1 MPEFVS
7 VGGRLYSMSNT
18 DGKAPALRVG
28 GIHRRRKEMELW
40 KMWFSFLIVAL
51 CATGCQGNYC
61 TASRSKT
68 CTECI
73 RVAAD
78 CSYCADKDFKFPRCD
93 LQSSLKS
100 ICTNI
105 VTMKSSMKIQQAIKI
120 DTSQKRT
127 QISPQ
132 RVSMTLR
139 AGEERTLDFEVF
151 QPQEAPV
158 DLYFLM
164 DFSNS
169 MEDDLDNLK
178 KLGLQLADV
187 VKNMSNDYTI
197 GFGKFVDKVTVP
209 QTDMRPSRLRQ
220 PWPNSDAPFSFK
232 NVISLTDNASYFTQ
246 QLEKERI
253 SGNVDAPEGGFDAI
267 LQVAVCEN
275 FIGWR
280 GESTHLLVFSTES
293 AFHYEADGS
302 NVLSGI
308 LKRNDEH
315 CHLDT
320 AGTYTQDTEQDY
332 PSIPTLIRLL
342 GKQSIIPIFAVT
354 NYSYSYYEKLSK
366 YFPVSYIGRL
376 QEDSSNILELLHNA
390 FENIQ
395 SKMEIRAENVPKSMK
410 ATVTSLSSTK
420 TESDSS
426 TFIVT
431 SGEVNKFR
439 LSLRT
444 LDNKNDAHLCK
455 SDHDTQSREIK
466 IKPSTSADSL
476 LVKASLICDQCPCD
490 QNPEIRSSKCNYN
503 GDFRCGECLCNERWQ
518 GRYCDCEKSSEENK
532 KVCTDPRLNITE
544 NCSGRGD
551 CQCGVCYCHPSDN
564 HLEQFDGKY
573 CQFSSL
579 LCPRFAGFTCND
591 RGRCFEQTCQCDSGW
606 TGRSCECPISN
617 ATCIDPNG
625 RLCNDKGKCDC
636 GRCKCH
642 DESTDLTCGS
652 TTYLQVLG
660 LCEDTR
666 SCVQCWAWNTGE
678 KKGQNC
684 QACTDDYVLVDELK
698 SDELVTESC
707 HFRDEDDDCT
717 YYYTVVRR
725 PSHNTS
731 HIQVRKKKDCP
742 PGGFLWLIPLIIFL
756 MLLLGLLLLL
766 CWKYCAFCRAC
777 CAKLPCCAM
786 LPCCAQGTMVGF
798 KEDHYMLRQ
807 SKLTS
812 NYLHTPMQR
821 TNKLDGTDIVRWKVT
836 DNVHKGA
843 KVHSQLLS
851 PKDTVLY
858 NLTLRAARVFNH
870 ELKNSDSRDSE
881 QLRRMVDENLG
892 EVYKRIPGTQAVR
905 NTTFRTESDGGKR
918 SDLTIIDTQLPAPRA
933 AEPEI
938 VKLTEHQVTMGIFN
952 DLKVTP
958 GYYTVAS
965 DRDAHGQVEFLE
977 GVDLVNVR
985 VPLFVKDEDDEEKQL
1000 LVEAV
1005 DVPLGNAEIGKRFV
1019 DITII
1024 KESAKSIITF
1034 LQPSYTYQRQ
1044 DKVAKIPLVREIIED
1059 GRTQVS
1065 YKTRDLTAK
1074 DGKDYISTEN
1084 ELTFLPGETHKEI
1097 PVKLLEQNEMDSL
1110 LGNEQIKQF
1119 LLELYRPRNGAKL
1132 GKIPRTT
1139 VTIGDESAK
1148 QMGLEQ
1154 SMFSINSPPLNMK
1167 AQPIDSRRIQV
1178 NWSPALGDVS
1188 GYKLKYWPEDDEFS
1202 SQTID
1207 TKNSFAELTNL
1218 QPGCDYAMEVA
1229 AYNSLGAGPCSNIV
1243 RCCTLDSAS
1252 EQIHLK
1258 QGAVSIN
1265 SAPSNVN
1272 AQPVDSRKI
1281 HLNWTPP
1288 PGQPTGYKVTYW
1300 IEGDEISYQDITTTV
1315 PSAELTGLYPYC
1327 DYEMNVFAYNAVGA
1341 GPRSETVSCRTLE
1354 DLPNEP
1360 GRLAFNVIS
1369 PTVTQL
1375 SWAEPSET
1383 NGEILEYEVTYTVVT
1398 DENKPIGPKKTV
1410 KINKPKKRT
1419 VMIENLKEEQPYRY
1433 TVRAR
1438 NGAGW
1443 GPTREAT
1450 MNLSTQPKRPMSIP
1464 IIPDI
1469 PIIDAEAHDEYENFL
1484 MYSQDVMRSPRPS
1497 VSEDTEV
1504 QMDGKWE
1511 MNSMFARGVHSVIN
1525 QNTSI
1530 LNQQFTRTMGESS
1543 MLSETYATMTSGQ
1556 GAPVHGMRGINY
1568 TVTQQMTGG
1577 RSRIGSEDVNSALE
1591 NLEMVLHES
1600 RSPGVPSTP
1609 TRLVFSALGATSL
1622 KVSWQKPQCEQE
1634 ILAYRVTYQPLAGG
1648 EMKTVEISD
1657 PNQNSLIINDL
1668 LPNHSYMFKVKA
1680 LSEKGW
1686 GPDREGVITIESKV
1700 DPMSPLSPVPG
1711 SPFTL
1716 STPSAPGPLVFTA
1729 VNSELL
1735 KLSWEKPRK
1744 PNGDILGYLVTCE
1757 PLDGKDETKTYQVE
1771 GDDAEMTLM
1780 VPHLRENIPYKFK
1793 VQAKTTQGFGPER
1806 EGIITI
1812 ESQDGASVSK
1822 FNKQMV
1828 MRHEGFTIPG
1838 TMGTE
1843 TSLLESSIDP
1853 FFSDGMTVTT
1863 QRMEGGTSIT
1873 QQVTRT
1879 MMTSGTVTKQ
1889 VERKF
1894 YEA

>member
-1 MPEFVS
+1 MPEFVG
-7 VGGRLYSMSNT
+7 VGGQ
-18 DGKAPALRVG
+18 
-28 GIHRRRKEMELW
+28 EMELW

-51 CATGCQGNYC
+51 WAAGCQGNYC
-61 TASRSKT
+61 IASQSKT

-78 CSYCADKDFKFPRCD
+78 CSYCADKDFNFSRCD

-105 VTMKSSMKIQQAIKI
+105 VTMQSKMEIVRATRI
-120 DTSQKRT
+120 DTSRKRT

-132 RVSMTLR
+132 QVSMSLR
-139 AGEERTLDFEVF
+139 AGEERILDFEVF
-151 QPQEAPV
+151 QPLETPV

-169 MEDDLDNLK
+169 MKDDLDNLK

-209 QTDMRPSRLRQ
+209 QTDMRPSRLKQ
-220 PWPNSDAPFSFK
+220 PWPNSEAPFSFK
-232 NVISLTDNASYFTQ
+232 NVISLTNSANYFTQ
-246 QLEKERI
+246 KLEKERI

-275 FIGWR
+275 NIGWR

-308 LKRNDEH
+308 LKRNDES
-315 CHLDT
+315 CHLDNT
-320 AGTYTQDTEQDY
+320 GTYTQDTKQDY
-332 PSIPTLIRLL
+332 PSISTLIRLL
-342 GKQSIIPIFAVT
+342 VKQSIIPIFAVT

-366 YFPVSYIGRL
+366 YFPVSYVGRL
-376 QEDSSNILELLHNA
+376 QEDSSNILELLRNA
-390 FENIQ
+390 FENIR
-395 SKMEIRAENVPKSMK
+395 SKMEIRAENVPRMMK
-410 ATVTSLSSTK
+410 ASISSLSSVK
-420 TESDSS
+420 TGSDSS

-444 LDNKNDAHLCK
+444 LDNENDAQLCK
-455 SDHDTQSREIK
+455 SNQGSLSGVIK

-476 LVKASLICDQCPCD
+476 LVNASHICDQCPCE
-490 QNPEIRSSKCNYN
+490 QTPEINSPICNYH
-503 GDFRCGECLCNERWQ
+503 GDFVCGECLCEESWL
-518 GRYCDCEKSSEENK
+518 GRYCDCRKYSEENT
-532 KVCTDPRLNITE
+532 KVCTEPSLNITQS
-544 NCSGRGD
+544 CSGRGD
-551 CQCGVCYCHPSDN
+551 CQCGICYCHPSDN
-564 HLEQFDGKY
+564 HLEHFDGKY
-573 CQFSSL
+573 CQYSNL

-591 RGRCFEQTCQCDSGW
+591 RGRCFEQTCQCDPGW
-606 TGRSCECPISN
+606 TGPSCECPISN
-617 ATCIDPNG
+617 ATCMDPSG
-625 RLCNDKGKCDC
+625 RLCNDRGKCVC
-636 GRCKCH
+636 GRCKCE
-642 DESTDLTCGS
+642 DGSPDLTCGS
-652 TTYLQVLG
+652 SYLQQLG

-666 SCVQCWAWNTGE
+666 SCVQCKAWNTGE

-684 QACTDDYVLVDELK
+684 QRCTNEFELVDELK
-698 SDELVTESC
+698 SDDQMAESC
-707 HFRDEDDDCT
+707 SFRDEDDDCT
-717 YYYTVVRR
+717 YYYTVVRQPDR
-725 PSHNTS
+725 NTS
-731 HIQVRKKKDCP
+731 HIQVLKKKECP

-766 CWKYCAFCRAC
+766 CWKYCACFRAC
-777 CAKLPCCAM
+777 CARLPCCAM

-807 SKLTS
+807 SKLTA
-812 NYLHTPMQR
+812 NHLDTPMQR

-843 KVHSQLLS
+843 TVHSQLIS

-858 NLTLRAARVFNH
+858 NLTLRAARMFNH
-870 ELKNSDSRDSE
+870 ELKNPDSRDSE
-881 QLRRMVDENLG
+881 QLRHMVDENLS
-892 EVYKRIPGTQAVR
+892 EVYKRIPGAQAVR
-905 NTTFRTESDGGKR
+905 NTTFRAQSDGGKR
-918 SDLTIIDTQLPAPRA
+918 SDLTIIDTQLPAPRV

-965 DRDAHGQVEFLE
+965 DRDAHGQVEFLD
-977 GVDLVNVR
+977 GVELVNVR
-985 VPLFVKDEDDEEKQL
+985 VPLFVKDEDDDEKQL

-1024 KESAKSIITF
+1024 KESAKSIISF
-1034 LQPSYTYQRQ
+1034 LQSSHTYQRQ
-1044 DKVAKIPLVREIIED
+1044 DKVAKIPLVREITED

-1065 YKTRDLTAK
+1065 YRTRDLTAK
-1074 DGKDYISTEN
+1074 DGKDYIATEN

-1097 PVKLLEQNEMDSL
+1097 PIKLLEQNEMDSL

-1119 LLELYRPRNGAKL
+1119 LLELYKPRNGAKL

-1139 VTIGDESAK
+1139 ITIGDENAK
-1148 QMGLEQ
+1148 QMNLNQ
-1154 SMFSINSPPLNMK
+1154 SVFPINSPSLNMK
-1167 AQPIDSRRIQV
+1167 ALPIDSRRIQV
-1178 NWSPALGDVS
+1178 NWSPAQGDVL
-1188 GYKLKYWPEDDEFS
+1188 GYTLKYWPVEDEFS

-1207 TKNSFAELTNL
+1207 TKNNFAELTNL
-1218 QPGCDYAMEVA
+1218 QPSCAYAMEVM
-1229 AYNSLGAGPCSNIV
+1229 AYNSLGTGPYSNVVHCS
-1243 RCCTLDSAS
+1243 TLDSAG

-1265 SAPSNVN
+1265 SPPSNVK

-1281 HLNWTPP
+1281 HVNWTPP
-1288 PGQPTGYKVTYW
+1288 PGRPTGYKVTYW
-1300 IEGDEISYQDITTTV
+1300 IEGDENSSQVITTTA
-1315 PSAELTGLYPYC
+1315 PTAELTGLYPYC
-1327 DYEMNVFAYNAVGA
+1327 DYEMNIFAYNAVGA
-1341 GPRSETVSCRTLE
+1341 GPRSEMVSCRTLE

-1383 NGEILEYEVTYTVVT
+1383 NGEIVEYEVTYTVVT
-1398 DENKPIGPKKTV
+1398 EENKPIGPTKTV

-1443 GPTREAT
+1443 GPIREAT

-1469 PIIDAEAHDEYENFL
+1469 PIIDAEAQDEYENFL

-1497 VSEDTEV
+1497 TSEDTEV

-1511 MNSMFARGVHSVIN
+1511 MNSVFAGGTHSVIN

-1530 LNQQFTRTMGESS
+1530 INQQFTRMMGDSS

-1568 TVTQQMTGG
+1568 TVTQQTIGG
-1577 RSRIGSEDVNSALE
+1577 RNRIGSEDVNSALE
-1591 NLEMVLHES
+1591 NLEMVLHEN

-1622 KVSWQKPQCEQE
+1622 KVSWQKPQCERE

-1648 EMKTVEISD
+1648 EMRSVEISD
-1657 PNQNSLIINDL
+1657 PNENSLIINDL
-1668 LPNHSYMFKVKA
+1668 LPNYSYMFKVKA

-1729 VNSELL
+1729 VNPELL
-1735 KLSWEKPRK
+1735 KLNWEKPRK

-1757 PLDGKDETKTYQVE
+1757 PLDGKADEIKTYQVE

-1780 VPHLRENIPYKFK
+1780 VPHLRENVPYKFK

-1812 ESQDGASVSK
+1812 ESQDGASVSN
-1822 FNKQMV
+1822 FSKQMV
-1828 MRHEGFTIPG
+1828 MRHEGFIPG
-1838 TMGTE
+1838 TMRTE
-1843 TSLLESSIDP
+1843 TSLMESSIDP

-1863 QRMEGGTSIT
+1863 ERMEGGTSIT
-1873 QQVTRT
+1873 QQMTRT
-1879 MMTSGTVTKQ
+1879 MMTSGTATKQ
-1889 VERKF
+1889 VVRKF